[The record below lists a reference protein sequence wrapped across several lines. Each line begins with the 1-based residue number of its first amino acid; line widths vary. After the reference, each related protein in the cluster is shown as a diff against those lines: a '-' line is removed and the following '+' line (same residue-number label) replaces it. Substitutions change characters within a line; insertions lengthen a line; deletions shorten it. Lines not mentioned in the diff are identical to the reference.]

1 MSDTVTLSHTYTVTR
16 KMVKGNYEDDKTVT
30 LTERQERLLFLA
42 IGRRIWDKN
51 PRELKSLIDEVFDE
65 T

>member
-1 MSDTVTLSHTYTVTR
+1 MSDTVTLSHTYTVPR
-16 KMVKGNYEDDKTVT
+16 KMVKGNYEADLTVT

-42 IGRRIWDKN
+42 IGRRLLDKN